1 MDIKSEVSH
10 VSSQFY
16 NRITNKGQ
24 LQPIKRLCMV
34 TKQFLL
40 NIKRSAKL
48 TEAFDKIKIKHKFL
62 YVNRILSLALLDYD
76 LLSKNKKTY

>member
-1 MDIKSEVSH
+1 
-10 VSSQFY
+10 
-16 NRITNKGQ
+16 
-24 LQPIKRLCMV
+24 MV